1 MLYEKR
7 EYYLNKKDL
16 KIEIYGGLWKIKESF
31 CCMSYKYTK
40 FCCCLNI
47 SNEFLGVFSC
57 LRITCSTRVLYL

>member
-31 CCMSYKYTK
+31 CCMSY
-40 FCCCLNI
+40 
-47 SNEFLGVFSC
+47 
-57 LRITCSTRVLYL
+57 